1 MVFVRLDGVALL
13 LGKAKSEGKIH
24 MASRRRHSL
33 METIEISEFLLCMR
47 DVVATL
53 IADGDYT
60 RA

>member
-1 MVFVRLDGVALL
+1 MVFVRLDEVALL
-13 LGKAKSEGKIH
+13 LGKAKSEGKIN
-24 MASRRRHSL
+24 MASKRRHSL
-33 METIEISEFLLCMR
+33 MGTIEIPEFLLCMR